1 MYKEL
6 LSVNTIEEIEEVLFK
21 NTDDFYFIGR
31 ELKSVEHKNT
41 LKSLGARYMIKKSI
55 LDFLGL
61 NDKFN
66 DIEIENEQDG
76 KPVLKFSDKLLTE
89 LANKQVNRV
98 HASIAHSRNFITTLV
113 VLE

>member
-1 MYKEL
+1 MYKEIIL
-6 LSVNTIEEIEEVLFK
+6 VHSIEEIEEILFK
-21 NTDDFYFIGR
+21 NTDDYYFIDR

-61 NDKFN
+61 KDEYN
-66 DIEIENEQDG
+66 DIEIENEQSG
-76 KPVLKFSDKLLTE
+76 KPVIKCSVKLLNE
-89 LANKQVNRV
+89 LKKKQINKVY
-98 HASIAHSRNFITTLV
+98 ASISHSRNYITTLV

>member
-1 MYKEL
+1 MYQEL
-6 LSVNTIEEIEEVLFK
+6 LSVKTIEEIEEVLFK
-21 NTDDFYFIGR
+21 NTDDFYFIDR

-61 NDKFN
+61 KDEYN
-66 DIEIENEQDG
+66 DIEIENEQSG
-76 KPVLKFSDKLLTE
+76 KPVIKCSFKILDELKK
-89 LANKQVNRV
+89 KQVNKV
-98 HASIAHSRNFITTLV
+98 CASISHSRNYITTLV